1 MSVYKWSTNSINI
14 NITMN
19 LISLYE
25 ITRNP
30 EELLNKL
37 KEIKL
42 IPAEKECLNCKNQV
56 NICPRKDYLNNL
68 LGVVDLNINRR
79 QRLHTNNVASQEA

>member
-14 NITMN
+14 NIMN

-42 IPAEKECLNCKNQV
+42 IPAEKECPNCKNQM
-56 NICPRKDYLNNL
+56 NICPRKEYPE
-68 LGVVDLNINRR
+68 
-79 QRLHTNNVASQEA
+79 QFA

>member
-1 MSVYKWSTNSINI
+1 
-14 NITMN
+14 MN

-30 EELLNKL
+30 EELLSKS

-42 IPAEKECLNCKNQV
+42 IPAEKECPNYKN
-56 NICPRKDYLNNL
+56 
-68 LGVVDLNINRR
+68 
-79 QRLHTNNVASQEA
+79 

>member
-1 MSVYKWSTNSINI
+1 MSVCKWSMNSINI

-42 IPAEKECLNCKNQV
+42 IPAEKECPNYKN
-56 NICPRKDYLNNL
+56 
-68 LGVVDLNINRR
+68 
-79 QRLHTNNVASQEA
+79 